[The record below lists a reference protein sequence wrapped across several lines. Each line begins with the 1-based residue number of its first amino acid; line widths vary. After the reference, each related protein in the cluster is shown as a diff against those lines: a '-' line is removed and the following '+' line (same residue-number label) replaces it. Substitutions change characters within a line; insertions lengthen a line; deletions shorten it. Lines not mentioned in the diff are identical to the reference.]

1 MRHVR
6 WARRIPAGRPIH
18 VFGAGAGGLIV
29 HDALRDAGVPVE
41 GFVDD
46 RVAGPVRDLPVR
58 RLDAFAAGSGRTAT
72 VAIAS
77 RHWRTIART
86 LRAHAIADVVDA
98 SAIIWCSMP
107 WFSGQR
113 LGTLPA
119 LEAAMRAATGIGI
132 EDLVGA
138 LGLSRAGNWGACAAL
153 LAAAGGDRD
162 LPVFVEGTGAVAK
175 DIRTFVND
183 LPGLHVVGHIED
195 GPPGF
200 LDFLD
205 RCSWDTFLADGPPDD
220 ALVVVTGD
228 RGRALV
234 PALRLL
240 GITRIVVWED
250 QGEPPA
256 VVAGGPWPPF
266 AVDAAVTIVVD
277 GADPALA
284 ASTVASVL
292 DQTHPGVACLLH
304 GVDSAVPPT
313 PHPRVR
319 TIAADLPRALAACA
333 TPLVGHVAAGTR
345 LRPDAVA
352 TALARLVADPDL
364 AGVVAAGPD
373 GDAPATGI
381 DLLDR
386 LFGPPGADVPDGLF
400 RRAALVEA
408 GAAVA
413 GSYELFCRLAF
424 DMRLAAL
431 PLRAGAPAPPAAPV
445 DLGVRADSLA
455 ALSTGAGPF
464 DLSLRLEAL
473 VRQFVHR
480 HDVRL
485 ASGLPPSP
493 PLPGLS
499 IRPDAGPIHPPPL
512 SAGTHAAL
520 GQIFDDR
527 GQIEHALAVRDA
539 GRACGDALLD
549 ALACQAALKLPGGTG
564 EDRKARQIAWAAR
577 HAPFPR
583 TREPVR
589 GDPRSRP
596 LTVGYLCAYGGA
608 PYFEFQI
615 LPFVAK
621 HDRTRVRPICYLDQ
635 ETPRALRSAD
645 AVRAVR
651 GLSDA
656 AFRDLVRADGVDVL
670 VDVTGFGPDNR
681 YRAMG
686 MRCAPVQVSYCN
698 HAGTTGVPNVD
709 YVLADAIAVPPA
721 LDIDFTE
728 RVHRLPG
735 SFFCFDFADDTFP
748 DPAPVPSLAI
758 GTVTFGCFGSGSK
771 INDALVRLWARIL
784 ERLPGS
790 RLVLCNPGLA
800 PDANRRF
807 MERRFTRHGIA
818 PDRLTLVPGTD
829 REGIKRLYATVD
841 VSLDTWPYCGGNT
854 IAESLMSGVP
864 CVTLLGD
871 AFPARYG
878 ASLLV
883 ASGCGDLVAD
893 APEAYVDRACAL
905 ARDGARLAVLRGSLR
920 DDMRRH
926 GFSDSAAFA
935 AKLEDAYLAMALAAG
950 SDG

>member
-18 VFGAGAGGLIV
+18 IFGAGAGGLIV

-98 SAIIWCSMP
+98 SAIIWWSMPWP

-205 RCSWDTFLADGPPDD
+205 RCSWDTFLADGPPDG

-228 RGRALV
+228 RGRALG

-250 QGEPPA
+250 RGEPPA
-256 VVAGGPWPPF
+256 VDIGGPWPPL
-266 AVDAAVTIVVD
+266 AVDSAVTIVVD

-304 GVDSAVPPT
+304 GVDPAAALD

-319 TIAADLPRALAACA
+319 ATAADLPRALAACG
-333 TPLVGHVAAGTR
+333 TPLAGHVAAGAR

-386 LFGPPGADVPDGLF
+386 LFGPPGADAPDGLF

-431 PLRAGAPAPPAAPV
+431 PLRAGAPAPPRRSGGPQGAGGQPRRPVHRGGPVRPLAPP
-445 DLGVRADSLA
+445 R
-455 ALSTGAGPF
+455 GAGPAVRPSARRPPGVGPSTVTAAPRPVHPARRRA
-464 DLSLRLEAL
+464 DPPTAL
-473 VRQFVHR
+473 VRRDPR
-480 HDVRL
+480 H
-485 ASGLPPSP
+485 AW
-493 PLPGLS
+493 PGL
-499 IRPDAGPIHPPPL
+499 R
-512 SAGTHAAL
+512 
-520 GQIFDDR
+520 
-527 GQIEHALAVRDA
+527 
-539 GRACGDALLD
+539 
-549 ALACQAALKLPGGTG
+549 
-564 EDRKARQIAWAAR
+564 
-577 HAPFPR
+577 
-583 TREPVR
+583 
-589 GDPRSRP
+589 RSRP
-596 LTVGYLCAYGGA
+596 DRARARRARRRPGLRRRAA
-608 PYFEFQI
+608 RRPR
-615 LPFVAK
+615 LP
-621 HDRTRVRPICYLDQ
+621 
-635 ETPRALRSAD
+635 
-645 AVRAVR
+645 VRAE
-651 GLSDA
+651 A
-656 AFRDLVRADGVDVL
+656 AG
-670 VDVTGFGPDNR
+670 
-681 YRAMG
+681 
-686 MRCAPVQVSYCN
+686 
-698 HAGTTGVPNVD
+698 
-709 YVLADAIAVPPA
+709 
-721 LDIDFTE
+721 
-728 RVHRLPG
+728 
-735 SFFCFDFADDTFP
+735 
-748 DPAPVPSLAI
+748 
-758 GTVTFGCFGSGSK
+758 
-771 INDALVRLWARIL
+771 
-784 ERLPGS
+784 
-790 RLVLCNPGLA
+790 
-800 PDANRRF
+800 
-807 MERRFTRHGIA
+807 RHG
-818 PDRLTLVPGTD
+818 P
-829 REGIKRLYATVD
+829 
-841 VSLDTWPYCGGNT
+841 
-854 IAESLMSGVP
+854 
-864 CVTLLGD
+864 
-871 AFPARYG
+871 
-878 ASLLV
+878 
-883 ASGCGDLVAD
+883 
-893 APEAYVDRACAL
+893 
-905 ARDGARLAVLRGSLR
+905 
-920 DDMRRH
+920 
-926 GFSDSAAFA
+926 
-935 AKLEDAYLAMALAAG
+935 
-950 SDG
+950 